1 MCLGHVIHVFHHL
14 LLRRRSG
21 ASRLKAAMLAMPARN
36 FWISMSWPPLCRRGF
51 PLAKN
56 RNFGPRFGTVI
67 YKEETGDNSRNGEL
81 SGLSRG

>member
-1 MCLGHVIHVFHHL
+1 MHIEYRYNYVYIYIYHYRHIIIYIYMYSMCLGHVIHVFHHL

-56 RNFGPRFGTVI
+56 
-67 YKEETGDNSRNGEL
+67 
-81 SGLSRG
+81 